1 MIRPWRPKI
10 LWAKATEFLES
21 DFNKGKLT
29 SFADDSLNGAYDMP
43 STKDQKIVVLGG
55 IAPQLRYLSR
65 YAEVLFMPFPD
76 HPVFTNTLNL
86 IAKLTSA
93 ILSFKPNM
101 VLVYPS
107 YPYGLPSA
115 VIARLFRKVHV
126 SFAYGNDVARR
137 RTRLGKLSV
146 SLTLRL
152 SHGVIC
158 DYEGLAKLV
167 RRMGGRNV
175 ATIPMG
181 ADIPPLPHLQTKKLP
196 NTIVCV
202 INFNLAYLKGV
213 DLLIRVVKEL
223 PNIRLVLI
231 GEGTQRRLMMS
242 FAERLNVSD
251 RVTFTGFIPRKE
263 LLIHL
268 LRASLFAL
276 PTRPSFH
283 EGTNR
288 AVLEAMLCGL
298 PIVVTKTG
306 GLPELVVDGINGI
319 VVEPE
324 NVKDLARAIFTLL
337 SNPELRKEMGRNN
350 KLKAKKYL
358 VDILAAKRYE
368 YLSKFC

>member
-1 MIRPWRPKI
+1 MIDHIIEKPIDI
-10 LWAKATEFLES
+10 LLAV
-21 DFNKGKLT
+21 
-29 SFADDSLNGAYDMP
+29 P
-43 STKDQKIVVLGG
+43 SIVLLDGMMANPNITYEKRRKIVVLGE
-55 IAPQLRYLSR
+55 ISPQLRYLSR
-65 YAEVLFMPFPD
+65 YAKVLFMPFSPD
-76 HPVFTNTLNL
+76 SSVFSTLKL
-86 IAKLTSA
+86 MVKLTSI
-93 ILSFKPNM
+93 ILSFRPS
-101 VLVYPS
+101 VILVYPS
-107 YPYGLPSA
+107 YPLGLPSA
-115 VIARLFRKVHV
+115 LIARLFRKVHV
-126 SFAYGNDVARR
+126 SFAYGNDVART
-137 RTRLGKLSV
+137 RTRLGKLLL

-181 ADIPPLPHLQTKKLP
+181 IDTPPILLVQPKRSP

-202 INFNLAYLKGV
+202 INFNLAYWKGV
-213 DLLIRVVKEL
+213 DLLIRAVEEL
-223 PNIRLVLI
+223 PNIGLILI

-251 RVTFTGFIPRKE
+251 RVTFTGYIPRRE
-263 LLIHL
+263 LLVHL

-276 PTRPSFH
+276 PTRSSFH

-298 PIVVTKTG
+298 PIVVTRTG

-324 NVKDLARAIFTLL
+324 NVKDLARAISTLL
-337 SNPELRKEMGRNN
+337 NNPELRKKMGEAN
-350 KLKAKKYL
+350 KVKAKKYSA
-358 VDILAAKRYE
+358 DILAVRRYE
-368 YLSKFC
+368 YLSRFC